1 MKMNKNKKYETRN
14 KSVCV
19 KEKAPEEEKSNVLLF
34 SSSGAVVLLPKEAVS
49 LI

>member
-19 KEKAPEEEKSNVLLF
+19 KEKAPGEGKSNL
-34 SSSGAVVLLPKEAVS
+34 
-49 LI
+49 